1 MPQLGGISRMN
12 TYFSRLLVAFTLFA
26 TSALPALRAH
36 WLEVQPA
43 YYTDLEIG
51 TARLEGG
58 ANFNPSLALYGFVDF
73 YGQTNREYALNTY
86 YGEVRLMQSLDFVSP
101 DLKKWNLTVEA
112 NGGTDY
118 AGIARFGVVW
128 NTSLFKDNTFA
139 LKLYPAAS
147 RDQDAH
153 ASFYFAQQLT
163 PKFSAYVIFDYG
175 FGDWIFGEEQIY
187 VELEVRYRLNKKFSL
202 FAQGRQFEAADGF
215 KLDPSPVV
223 GVKYTF

>member
-1 MPQLGGISRMN
+1 MPI
-12 TYFSRLLVAFTLFA
+12 TRLA
-26 TSALPALRAH
+26 TTILLSALALAATVRAS
-36 WLEVQPA
+36 WLELQPA

-58 ANFNPSLALYGFVDF
+58 ANLNPALALYGFVDF

-86 YGEVRLMQSLDFVSP
+86 YGEARLMQSLDFVSP
-101 DLKKWNLTVEA
+101 DLKAWNLTVEA

-128 NTSLFKDNTFA
+128 NTSLWKDNTFA

-147 RDQDAH
+147 RDHDAQV
-153 ASFYFAQQLT
+153 SFYCAQQFT
-163 PKFSAYVIFDYG
+163 PNFSAYAIFDYD

-202 FAQGRQFEAADGF
+202 FAQGRQFAPAAGF
-215 KLDPSPVV
+215 QLDPTPVI
-223 GVKYTF
+223 GLKYTF